1 MLHTLQKNN
10 WHDSSGNEPPN
21 LDLFKRLNAMVDD
34 QERELSI
41 KIGFWLVEK
50 RLNLVAEE
58 LAREAARR
66 AEPVSC

>member
-1 MLHTLQKNN
+1 M
-10 WHDSSGNEPPN
+10 
-21 LDLFKRLNAMVDD
+21 DLFKRLNAMVDD